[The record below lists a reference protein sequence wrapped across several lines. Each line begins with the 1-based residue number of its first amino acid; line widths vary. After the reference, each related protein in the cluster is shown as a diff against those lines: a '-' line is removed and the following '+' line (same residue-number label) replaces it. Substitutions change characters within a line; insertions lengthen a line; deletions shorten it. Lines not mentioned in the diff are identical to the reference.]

1 MKFKLKTVNLKSL
14 GELLNSDDEYDP
26 KMIQMILNL
35 KRGLTLKVN
44 HSWLKKKD
52 LNVPSVTQ
60 PSDGGVDL
68 RAIPSHNIQDS
79 SNFLS
84 VGGASN
90 PKESLKSTLNT
101 CTVSM
106 MKQQQ
111 YRLIV
116 TQNLTMKKTRVTQKI
131 TTRRWKK
138 MFPTVTPKTCLKKI
152 HFARLAIK
160 NCAQNR

>member
-90 PKESLKSTLNT
+90 PKESLKST
-101 CTVSM
+101 VHSE
-106 MKQQQ
+106 
-111 YRLIV
+111 YDE
-116 TQNLTMKKTRVTQKI
+116 
-131 TTRRWKK
+131 TTTESVDSDPESDEENKSN
-138 MFPTVTPKTCLKKI
+138 
-152 HFARLAIK
+152 AED
-160 NCAQNR
+160 NN